1 VNPVSERCGIVTFFS
16 SQHAVQAEAVL
27 KRAGLAVELI
37 PGPKDISPNCGV
49 ALKCDLGDLAAVETL
64 LSEGGVRYEAGHS
77 YLLTASKSLLDKLL
91 GR

>member
-1 VNPVSERCGIVTFFS
+1 MSALSEPCGIITFFS
-16 SQHAVQAEAVL
+16 SQHAIQAETVL

-49 ALKCDLGDLAAVETL
+49 ALKCGRGDLATAEAL
-64 LSEGGVRYEAGHS
+64 LREGGVRYEAGHS
-77 YLLTASKSLLDKLL
+77 YVLVASKSLLDKLL